1 MKTTRKK
8 AVELYNTL
16 STFKGVYNKT
26 FSMYLVLNNKKL
38 IPIMQEVQDIQS
50 STQPTPEYLEL
61 QKKELAIVNKY
72 AVKDEND
79 KLVIVANGG
88 FQIQIDKVNEYKEEK
103 ECLINNNKTIID
115 EYEELKSN
123 IEKLMSEEIECDL
136 ILIPF
141 ETIPDEIGVK
151 DLETLSEIVEDFGK
165 IKK

>member
-8 AVELYNTL
+8 AVDLYNTL

>member
-151 DLETLSEIVEDFGK
+151 DLETLSVIVEDFGK
-165 IKK
+165 

>member
-72 AVKDEND
+72 VAKDEND
-79 KLVIVANGG
+79 KPVIVGNGG
-88 FQIQIDKVNEYKEEK
+88 FQIQPEHFNEYKEEK
-103 ECLINNNKTIID
+103 QYLIDNNKTIID

-123 IEKLMSEEIECDL
+123 VEKLMSEEIECDL

-151 DLETLSEIVEDFGK
+151 DLETLSVIVEDFGK
-165 IKK
+165 